1 MTLLPHG
8 RAGELIPVVQVQ
20 KSGQADSSATT
31 QAQIQGFELA
41 HPKIYIIH
49 ELLGHMKGP
58 VLLIRSGRIS
68 MTQGNKRITGR
79 SPSEEPA
86 LMVSQKPETWV
97 THCNDHVRVCGERG
111 TLWGAL

>member
-1 MTLLPHG
+1 MRAGALTLLPACPEGVRAGALTLLPHG

-49 ELLGHMKGP
+49 ELLEHMKGP
-58 VLLIRSGRIS
+58 VLMIQSCRDLHD
-68 MTQGNKRITGR
+68 TGQQEDNR
-79 SPSEEPA
+79 EE
-86 LMVSQKPETWV
+86 SQ
-97 THCNDHVRVCGERG
+97 
-111 TLWGAL
+111 

>member
-1 MTLLPHG
+1 
-8 RAGELIPVVQVQ
+8 
-20 KSGQADSSATT
+20 
-31 QAQIQGFELA
+31 
-41 HPKIYIIH
+41 
-49 ELLGHMKGP
+49 
-58 VLLIRSGRIS
+58 